1 MKGKCSV
8 MQEDRTFLEI
18 EKLCKENGFYK
29 RRNAFFRVYGDG
41 IVQIL
46 QYEKKKRPYPRIDLM
61 LGLYSMYG
69 EIDPRELTS
78 ARCVCRYATNWLKP
92 GAKEGFFR
100 KAVCG
105 GQYTGDWIYEVD
117 VVFTKEH
124 IIPMLN
130 GLKTQQELAETLC
143 YLDRYAGEFTYG
155 PVIWNDLYKYYSY
168 LRSGNLK
175 LAQKAINA
183 IVDQRESA
191 KEWRRQT
198 FSPED
203 FEAYVNHIK
212 DEDDWYKRLK
222 ELAES
227 ENVCAINEYLEN
239 NYRNN
244 LKLVQ
249 AFNKKSPRQKSNI

>member
-1 MKGKCSV
+1 MKDNESLSEIAELC
-8 MQEDRTFLEI
+8 QEH
-18 EKLCKENGFYK
+18 GFYK
-29 RRNAFFRVYGDG
+29 RRSCFFRVYGDG

-46 QYEKKKRPYPRIDLM
+46 KYEKKQRPYPRADLM

-69 EIDPRELTS
+69 KIEPRTLTTS
-78 ARCVCRYATNWLKP
+78 GCICRYATHWLKA
-92 GAKEGFFR
+92 GAYEEFTR
-100 KAVCG
+100 KIFNSKLR
-105 GQYTGDWIYEVD
+105 GDYFYEVD
-117 VVFTKEH
+117 VAFTKENV
-124 IIPMLN
+124 IPMLN
-130 GLKTQQELAETLC
+130 GMKTQQELAETLC
-143 YLDRYAGEFTYG
+143 YLDRYAREFTYG

-203 FEAYVNHIK
+203 FEKYVNSIK
-212 DEDDWYKRLK
+212 DEDDWFNGLKR
-222 ELAES
+222 LAES
-227 ENVCAINEYLEN
+227 EDTGAISEFLEN

-244 LKLVQ
+244 LKLVEPFTK
-249 AFNKKSPRQKSNI
+249 ASRKKGDSST